1 MKTFSKSRRKSRA
14 PIARKAESHIRR
26 RKTAC
31 SACGEERLV
40 RLLDLPNLPL
50 TGIYLKEKVRGR
62 FEPSDQG
69 LSLCRVC
76 GHAQLLNVLDPN
88 YVYDDT
94 YTHRS
99 SQSPIATG
107 GNDFFHVFIAK
118 LSGGRK
124 FRRIVDVGCNDM
136 VLLRKLQPMGERLL
150 GVDPIWRGNEPPDEG
165 NIRVLGKFIEEV
177 DLAKELGGRPDL
189 VVSTHTFEHI
199 DEPKVEIKRLLDAAD
214 PDALFVV
221 EVPSFDTLLE
231 LSRFDQ
237 VFHQHIQYFSLAS
250 FSRMVRDLGCRVTA
264 HAFNYY
270 YWGGTM
276 LVAFRRARGGSG
288 EDGFQMP
295 TEEAASGSFS
305 RFKAQLTS
313 TMKTVESLRGTAIHG
328 FGAAQMLPTLAYHM
342 GTDLSFLDSILDDDP
357 RRDGLVYPDLAPR
370 IERPGEDFTLEG
382 KNVLLT
388 ALDSARPILR
398 RLIALR
404 PKRLLLPLSLL

>member
-1 MKTFSKSRRKSRA
+1 MKIATRFHHPRAATSRKLEDHVR
-14 PIARKAESHIRR
+14 H

-31 SACGEERLV
+31 SACGGARLV
-40 RLLDLPNLPL
+40 RVLDLPALPL
-50 TGIYLKEKVRGR
+50 TGIYLKQKIRGR
-62 FEPSDQG
+62 FGPADQA
-69 LSLCRVC
+69 LQLCRGC
-76 GHAQLLNVLDPN
+76 GHAQLQNILDPN

-107 GNDFFHVFIAK
+107 GNDFFRAFVERVRA
-118 LSGGRK
+118 GRT
-124 FRRIVDVGCNDM
+124 FRRIVDVGCNDL
-136 VLLRKLQPMGERLL
+136 VLLRMLQPIGQRLL
-150 GVDPIWRGNEPPDEG
+150 GVDPIWRGNEPPAEG

-177 DLAKELGGRPDL
+177 DLSRELGGRPDL

-199 DEPKVEIKRLLDAAD
+199 DEPKVEIRRLLDAAD

-250 FSRMVRDLGCRVTA
+250 FSRMVADLGCRVTD

-276 LVAFRRARGGSG
+276 LVAFCRTKGGGLDEFRA
-288 EDGFQMP
+288 P
-295 TEEAASGSFS
+295 TEHAVAGSLDRFRSQLAETMRNVEA
-305 RFKAQLTS
+305 
-313 TMKTVESLRGTAIHG
+313 LRGTPIHG
-328 FGAAQMLPTLAYHM
+328 FGAAQMLPILAYHM
-342 GTDLSFLDSILDDDP
+342 KTDLSFLESILDDDA
-357 RRDGLVYPDLAPR
+357 RRDGLVYPGLAPR
-370 IERPGEDFTLEG
+370 IERPVEYSTLEG
-382 KNVLLT
+382 RNVLLT